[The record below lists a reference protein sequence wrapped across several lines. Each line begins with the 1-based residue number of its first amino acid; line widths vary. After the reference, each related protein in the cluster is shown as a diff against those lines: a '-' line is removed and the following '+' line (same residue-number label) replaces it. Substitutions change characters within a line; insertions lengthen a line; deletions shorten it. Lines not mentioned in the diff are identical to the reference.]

1 MLCADRGVCAL
12 LGFPVDAATVGQAL
26 LAGALLI
33 AGVLSLLSSR
43 TSRSRPATLVA
54 LVGCFCGWYLWP
66 RGPPA
71 AHDDCTR
78 LVARTLDRSPQRS
91 PQAVHTALLARLV
104 GQDVA
109 EVGSRAGDGI
119 ACFAQ
124 RARSAIAIETK
135 GKRRAPCCMSAREI
149 SRSAPAPALTSFVHL
164 LRRTTCTR
172 SPMQTPS
179 RGGPLCRKQARYA
192 GASQTAG
199 WPRLAEAR
207 GSLMRHDLALQ
218 AASGEPVGRRLRD
231 LDIGGPR
238 HR

>member
-1 MLCADRGVCAL
+1 MAMLCADRGVCAL

-26 LAGALLI
+26 LAGALII

-104 GQDVA
+104 GKDVA
-109 EVGSRAGDGI
+109 EMGSRAGDGI

-124 RARSAIAIETK
+124 RARSATAIETE
-135 GKRRAPCCMSAREI
+135 GKPCAVLHER
-149 SRSAPAPALTSFVHL
+149 SRNLALGTRTSFDVQCAPTSEDYVHAL
-164 LRRTTCTR
+164 PDADADAITWWAAMSKTSPICRRL
-172 SPMQTPS
+172 PN
-179 RGGPLCRKQARYA
+179 
-192 GASQTAG
+192 G
-199 WPRLAEAR
+199 WLAEAGR
-207 GSLMRHDLALQ
+207 SSGQPDEARSGVASSLRR
-218 AASGEPVGRRLRD
+218 ASWPKTARS
-231 LDIGGPR
+231 
-238 HR
+238 